1 MKINIANLKMVL
13 LFFLP
18 YTAFLGVAALPTWRI
33 VNILFVLVSVV
44 FLKVRTQDQKPEV
57 LTFMQSIFFIYCTL
71 QVMLLWAN
79 GKAGSYELIFIFSL
93 IILFAFCYF
102 FYQLLSTNA
111 LQIMKT
117 LFFSTVLLVCYQL
130 FQQVVFQL
138 GKWPLAVILNERGIY
153 ENATFFRV
161 IGGVLGA
168 AGFMAEAGHVAL
180 FVGPLVMILF
190 LMDYYAL
197 LKVDKRFIYL
207 CLFSLVICLSGG
219 AVIHILFAGVMLLII
234 NFRKLNLQALAII
247 GVSVVLFVVV
257 LYALPAYQDVIVYRV
272 TSVFTGDSERLRG
285 AEIFLTKFMEAPW
298 FGIAPKAS
306 RFLSADPNVFIPVML
321 ADHGIIGFTVLMLMW
336 FIPAIYAYR
345 NSERK
350 LFIIPFISLTVHLFL
365 AYGTYTW
372 SVIWI
377 NIVLVLWCLSYRP
390 TKAPLNRLNYESAT

>member
-1 MKINIANLKMVL
+1 MKLNIASLKMLL

-33 VNILFVLVSVV
+33 VNILFVVVSVL
-44 FLKVRTQDQKPEV
+44 FLRIRTQDQKPEV
-57 LTFMQSIFFIYCTL
+57 LTFMQVVFFLFCLL
-71 QVMLLWAN
+71 QVMLLWAD
-79 GKAGSYELIFIFSL
+79 GKAGTYEVIFLFSL
-93 IILFAFCYF
+93 VILFAFCYF

-111 LQIMKT
+111 LQIMNT
-117 LFFSTVLLVCYQL
+117 LFYSTAFLVVYQL

-180 FVGPLVMILF
+180 FVGPLLMILF
-190 LMDYYAL
+190 LMDYYNL
-197 LKVDKRFIYL
+197 LKVDRRFLYL

-219 AVIHILFAGVMLLII
+219 AVIHILFAGVMLLVI
-234 NFRKLNLQALAII
+234 NFRKLNVQALAII
-247 GVSVVLFVVV
+247 GASVVLFVVM
-257 LYALPAYQDVIVYRV
+257 LYALPAYQEVIVYRV
-272 TSVFTGDSERLRG
+272 SSIFTGDSERIRG
-285 AEIFLTKFMEAPW
+285 AEVFIAKFMETPW

-306 RFLSADPNVFIPVML
+306 RYMSADPNVFIPVML
-321 ADHGIIGFTVLMLMW
+321 ADHGVIGFTFLMLMW
-336 FIPAIYAYR
+336 FVPTLYAFR
-345 NSERK
+345 NSDRK

-377 NIVLVLWCLSYRP
+377 NIVLILWCLSYKP
-390 TKAPLNRLNYESAT
+390 NTANLKNISYESVN